1 MRSLQRCIIIA
12 FVLVLLA
19 FGASTVYNRIVI
31 DHTPPVITCASDVVT
46 VSVNDPQEAL
56 LAGVTATD
64 DRDGDLTSQV
74 MVQSV
79 STLITNSTAK
89 VTYIV
94 FDHSNNMATV
104 SRTVQYSDY
113 TRPTFSLSS
122 PLVFGVG
129 KTVTLKDRLRATD
142 SVDGN
147 ITSRIR
153 IASQNVSTQTPGTYT
168 MTVQV
173 TNSLGD
179 TASVPLNVIITD
191 GRTQQQ
197 IELSDFI
204 VYLHTGDTFDPFS
217 YVTRLRSAY
226 GAEGDQSRLTADGTV
241 DTATP
246 GIYNVLFTYSNAA
259 EGLSDY
265 CAYMTVIVE

>member
-1 MRSLQRCIIIA
+1 MRVLQRCILLT

-19 FGASTVYNRIVI
+19 FGASTVYDRMVT
-31 DHTPPVITCASDVVT
+31 DHTPPVITCASDVIT
-46 VSVNDPQEAL
+46 VSVSDPQEAL
-56 LAGVTATD
+56 LSGVSALD
-64 DRDGDLTSQV
+64 NRDGDLTGQV
-74 MVQSV
+74 LVQSV
-79 STLITNSTAK
+79 SALITNNTAK

-94 FDHSNNMATV
+94 FDRSNNMATA

-129 KTVTLKDRLRATD
+129 KTVTLKDRLRASD
-142 SVDGN
+142 AVDGN
-147 ITSRIR
+147 ISGRIR
-153 IASQNVSTQTPGTYT
+153 IASQNVAIQTPGTYT
-168 MTVQV
+168 VTVQV

-179 TASVPLNVIITD
+179 TASLPLNVIITD

-197 IELSDFI
+197 SELSDFI
-204 VYLHTGDTFDPFS
+204 VYLNTGDTFDPLS

-226 GAEGDQSRLTADGTV
+226 GAEGDRSRLTADGAV

-246 GIYNVLFTYSNAA
+246 GVYNVLFTYSNAA